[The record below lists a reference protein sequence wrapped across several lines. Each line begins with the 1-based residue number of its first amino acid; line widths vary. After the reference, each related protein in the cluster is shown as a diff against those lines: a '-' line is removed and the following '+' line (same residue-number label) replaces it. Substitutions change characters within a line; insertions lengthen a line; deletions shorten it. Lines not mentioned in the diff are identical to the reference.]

1 MANPLYDV
9 IPAKGR
15 KYVYAALTLAALIVA
30 GIQAFDGDW
39 LAFAAY
45 LVAALTG
52 ATAASNT
59 APSNPTKRPYEEPH

>member
-1 MANPLYDV
+1 MNNPLYEV
-9 IPAKGR
+9 IPAAAR
-15 KYVYAALTLAALIVA
+15 KYIYALLSLAAIVVA

-39 LAFAAY
+39 VAFAAY

-59 APSNPTKRPYEEPH
+59 NVE

>member
-1 MANPLYDV
+1 MNNPLYEV
-9 IPAKGR
+9 IPAAAR
-15 KYVYAALTLAALIVA
+15 KYVYAVLTLAALVVA

-39 LAFAAY
+39 LAFSAY

-59 APSNPTKRPYEEPH
+59 STGRP